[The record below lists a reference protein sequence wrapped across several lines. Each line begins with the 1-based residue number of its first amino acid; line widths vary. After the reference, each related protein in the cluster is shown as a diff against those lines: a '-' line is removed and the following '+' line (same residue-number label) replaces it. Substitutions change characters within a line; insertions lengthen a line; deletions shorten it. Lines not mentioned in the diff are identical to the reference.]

1 MRAIPLGR
9 PAEPRE
15 VARLIVYLASADAD
29 YVTGQTFT
37 IDGGL
42 TMNWGQGA

>member
-1 MRAIPLGR
+1 MLVNAAGIGQGGAP
-9 PAEPRE
+9 
-15 VARLIVYLASADAD
+15 VAD

>member
-1 MRAIPLGR
+1 MVGGGVRSRDRNSMVESEMG
-9 PAEPRE
+9 
-15 VARLIVYLASADAD
+15 YLVSEDAD

-42 TMNWGQGA
+42 TMNLGQGA